1 MDQLGRPTG
10 LWGMNITAHQDDA
23 TQQPGP
29 TADESQEQGLSRY
42 LRQPQVEQH
51 EIEVGLGENLI
62 GRAGIGN
69 RRDFITLAPEG
80 ALQRSPQGR
89 LVVND
94 KNPSIHEATCVMGV
108 RYRLVTIIRA
118 SSVES
123 ETRSSPAVAPN
134 TARK

>member
-1 MDQLGRPTG
+1 MDQLGRPTK

-23 TQQPGP
+23 TQEPGP
-29 TADESQEQGLSRY
+29 PADESQEQGLSRY

-51 EIEVGLGENLI
+51 EIKVGLGENLI

-69 RRDFITLAPEG
+69 RRDFITLALEG

-94 KNPSIHEATCVMGV
+94 KDPSIHEA
-108 RYRLVTIIRA
+108 A
-118 SSVES
+118 
-123 ETRSSPAVAPN
+123 
-134 TARK
+134 